1 MNNNRNQPVEAEI
14 IAIRAT
20 AKEASTLKKSLLAK
34 TTIAGKMGE
43 ALAGKIMKKYLCRE
57 GANGEDFLIEAEI
70 DAKYWNM
77 TVEAVWYDHPDN
89 QGLDD
94 TREFM

>member
-1 MNNNRNQPVEAEI
+1 MNNNKNQPVEAEI

-34 TTIAGKMGE
+34 TTIVGKMGE
-43 ALAGKIMKKYLCRE
+43 ALGKKIMKKYLCRE
-57 GANGEDFLIEAEI
+57 GASENFLIEAENIQQAEI

-77 TVEAVWYDHPDN
+77 PVEAV
-89 QGLDD
+89 
-94 TREFM
+94 